1 MSHQN
6 KLGFFDFAP
15 ILGIISF
22 IGLYVFSSTLYPGGS
37 QADLN
42 SEGFSWIHNYWCNL
56 MNEKAMNGLLNPA
69 RPYSVMGMVILCISL
84 MIFFIQFANAF
95 SKNKL
100 WRQLIKLNGV
110 LSMTFGVLIST
121 QYHDVMTIISS
132 VFGLIVIIG
141 IIKEIYQSELS
152 FYKISGV
159 LCILLLGVNNYI
171 YYTQHLIRLLPLIQK
186 ITFVIILIWIVGL
199 NYELIK
205 RK

>member
-1 MSHQN
+1 
-6 KLGFFDFAP
+6 
-15 ILGIISF
+15 
-22 IGLYVFSSTLYPGGS
+22 
-37 QADLN
+37 
-42 SEGFSWIHNYWCNL
+42 
-56 MNEKAMNGLLNPA
+56 
-69 RPYSVMGMVILCISL
+69 
-84 MIFFIQFANAF
+84 
-95 SKNKL
+95 
-100 WRQLIKLNGV
+100 
-110 LSMTFGVLIST
+110 MTFGVLIST

-141 IIKEIYQSELS
+141 IIKEIYLSELS